1 MWQNKCFCPQSRL
14 KQLALKRKTRAGKT
28 LFPFYSVSG
37 SDTWKKYTET
47 EGSWWSF
54 VSAVKKKKK
63 REVQEEGLGAWRQER
78 ECRRENNQEGDL
90 LYLFTPFLSLN
101 RNAVLIKEVDH
112 FWELWHVGWLLFL
125 LATKHDGNYEPYMSN
140 VSGGEKCLKA
150 ETFHATDIWK
160 KKKKKEATET
170 F

>member
-1 MWQNKCFCPQSRL
+1 M
-14 KQLALKRKTRAGKT
+14 
-28 LFPFYSVSG
+28 
-37 SDTWKKYTET
+37 
-47 EGSWWSF
+47 
-54 VSAVKKKKK
+54 
-63 REVQEEGLGAWRQER
+63 QEEGLGAWRQER